1 MKTGKH
7 FYIVLALMILT
18 GIYTK
23 YFMFEEAIS
32 ANVLKNFPQRIGEW
46 QGLADYK
53 FNDEVIKILKLDDY
67 LNRDF
72 FNGEKRVSLYIG
84 YYKTHRNFAEIH
96 TPEHCQAGGGWQI
109 LKKRKRQLD
118 INGVNKKI
126 NFIEAVYEK
135 NKEKQVFLYWYQ
147 INGNYITNFF
157 LYKLSVIIKSIIYHR
172 SDAIFVRI
180 SVPVMN
186 DNLEN
191 ALGTGESFLKDF
203 IPVIDKF
210 LYV

>member
-1 MKTGKH
+1 MGKRI
-7 FYIVLALMILT
+7 YIVLALMILT

-23 YFMFEEAIS
+23 YFIFEEAVS

-46 QGLADYK
+46 QGLADHK
-53 FNDEVIKILKLDDY
+53 FDDKVIKILKLDDY

-72 FNGEKRVSLYIG
+72 FDGEKVVSLYIG

-96 TPEHCQAGGGWQI
+96 TPEHCQAGGGWEI
-109 LKKRKRQLD
+109 LKERKRELNID
-118 INGVNKKI
+118 GAGKKI

-147 INGNYITNFF
+147 INGKSITNFF

-172 SDAIFVRI
+172 SDAAFVRI
-180 SVPVMN
+180 SVPVVN
-186 DNLEN
+186 DDVDE
-191 ALGTGESFLKDF
+191 ALRSGERFLKDF
-203 IPVIDKF
+203 VPVINRF
-210 LYV
+210 LK